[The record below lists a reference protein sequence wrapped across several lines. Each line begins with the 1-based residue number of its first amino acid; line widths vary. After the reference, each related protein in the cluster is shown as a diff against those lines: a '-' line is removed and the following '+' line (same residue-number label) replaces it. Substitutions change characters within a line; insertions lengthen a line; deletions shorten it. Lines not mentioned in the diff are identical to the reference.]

1 MLTRRSILASM
12 CALPLRPASL
22 PEQSSILALERAFP
36 QLGVSYLLF
45 DAVNRRQIGARW
57 DHPDQPVPL
66 GSLVKPFIALAYAET
81 HDSRFPVLTCDGSQC
96 WLPRGHGRMNI
107 TSAIGQSC
115 NAYFLALAG
124 GVRPE
129 ALAVTTQRFGL
140 TATLDTDPRELI
152 GLGGRWRISP
162 AAITRAYCDLVS
174 HGIPD
179 VLSGMAL
186 SARSGTGRGIGRGVY
201 AKTGTAPCLHQPRGM
216 GDGFA
221 VALYPSEKP
230 RYVLLVGAHD
240 VPGAQAA
247 VICGR
252 MLAMLRGPQ

>member
-12 CALPLRPASL
+12 CALPLRPASMR
-22 PEQSSILALERAFP
+22 EQSAILALERAFP
-36 QLGVSYLLF
+36 ELGVSYLLF
-45 DAVNRRQIGARW
+45 DAANRRQIGARW
-57 DHPDQPVPL
+57 DPPERPVPM
-66 GSLVKPFIALAYAET
+66 GSLVKPFIALAYGDT
-81 HDSRFPVLTCDGSQC
+81 HNSRFPIVRCDGSQC

-115 NAYFLALAG
+115 NGYFMALAG
-124 GVRPE
+124 DVQPE

-152 GLGGRWRISP
+152 GLGGRWRNSP
-162 AAITRAYCDLVS
+162 VAIARAYCDLVS

-186 SARSGTGRGIGRGVY
+186 AARSGTGRGIGPGAY
-201 AKTGTAPCLHQPRGM
+201 AKTGTASCLHQPRGM

-221 VALYPSEKP
+221 IALYPSEKP
-230 RYVLLVGAHD
+230 RYALLVGAHG